1 MVQLVM
7 IRLPALVCVENG
19 KENGLE
25 AELESRQQHMSAI
38 FFLSHSFL
46 GKVLP
51 KKEWKLVSI
60 ISERQDTV

>member
-1 MVQLVM
+1 MAKKMDLK
-7 IRLPALVCVENG
+7 L
-19 KENGLE
+19 
-25 AELESRQQHMSAI
+25 ELESRQQHMSAI

-60 ISERQDTV
+60 ISERQDTVYGELDRNSDRNGG